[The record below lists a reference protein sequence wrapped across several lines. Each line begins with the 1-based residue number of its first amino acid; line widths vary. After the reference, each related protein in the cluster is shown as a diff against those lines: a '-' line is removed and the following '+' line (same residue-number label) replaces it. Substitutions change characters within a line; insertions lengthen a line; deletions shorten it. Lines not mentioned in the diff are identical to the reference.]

1 VQRAVQRAFLSTIL
15 LFLVACGG
23 PTPQTLSVNL
33 NADKQEG
40 TAPLAVNFSA
50 EVPGGGGEVGY
61 SWDFGTGD
69 TAQGSA
75 SRPYVFTEAGTYDV
89 TVEASVADR
98 RASDTLTVTVR
109 EAPAT
114 PDNRPPAV
122 ELGASATAGQ
132 APLTVNF
139 SANAVD
145 PDADPLLYSWN
156 FGDGTTVAASGTP
169 NQAHTFTQTGSY
181 AVVVTVDDGEGGLA
195 QAELQIAVANPD
207 EIDVPPTD
215 PPAGPDGNEPPTVEL
230 SASTTRGTAPLTVSF
245 SADASD
251 PDGDPLAYSWT
262 FGNGERAEGNS
273 SQTIVYDEP
282 GEYTTVVTVSDGLSE
297 RRASVRVQVD
307 PPAEP
312 PVANTPP
319 SVSVSATPLTGSVP
333 LRVTLEAEASDADGD
348 DLSYLWDFGDGTI
361 SGDNPAVHVYG
372 EAGTYT
378 AAVTVSDRQG
388 GKTRQE
394 VTITVT
400 GEGDPVQPDVPY
412 YGEWAWAARGEGGRT
427 FVGYLSISQ
436 RTPEPK
442 PEFADNYV
450 EGGMGVWTY
459 CRNGVDA
466 CGAPTGLGY
475 IDVVDYGQGH
485 QYDIIF
491 VDGAT
496 GLTTMVAFDEDDRL
510 GNEVDGAPT
519 FQGGGAWIYENGGSE
534 NLSFAIVKIG
544 SEPQRAMDAALS
556 TLSAQRHRSH

>member
-1 VQRAVQRAFLSTIL
+1 MQRAVQRAFLSTIL

-109 EAPAT
+109 EAPAA

-145 PDADPLLYSWN
+145 PDGDPLLYSWN

-215 PPAGPDGNEPPTVEL
+215 PPAGPDGNEPPTIEL

-245 SADASD
+245 SAEASD

-394 VTITVT
+394 VTITAT